1 METALVPVPFRF
13 PGQSVPRA
21 RQVSV
26 VGPFNGW
33 NPNVHPL
40 SQNAEGDWV
49 TTIFLP
55 PGRTLYCFWVDGTAW
70 LDPHDDGRVP
80 NASGSKYSVRH
91 VRTLTPR
98 GSVLPKPA

>member
-1 METALVPVPFRF
+1 METALVPVSFRF
-13 PGQSVPRA
+13 PGPAPRA
-21 RQVSV
+21 RRVSV

-40 SQNAEGDWV
+40 TQNAEGDWV

-55 PGRTLYCFWVDGTAW
+55 PGRTLYCFWVDGKVC

-91 VRTLTPR
+91 IRTTAMPPRVR
-98 GSVLPKPA
+98 SA